1 MSEVFSQNYEDI
13 DNKEGIQKQNIP
25 SFNDVENNIKQNYET
40 NSTLKGAD
48 TIALKQYKEHQ
59 QLKEQKENPILQE
72 ARE

>member
-1 MSEVFSQNYEDI
+1 MTEIASHTYEVEDHQ
-13 DNKEGIQKQNIP
+13 EGIKEQTIP

-59 QLKEQKENPILQE
+59 QLKQ
-72 ARE
+72 A